1 MFEQNICHYIPFRQD
16 DDKIHIIHFVLETK
30 PQDCQNFKCISMNRL
45 HLVTGGKGVL
55 HTASGSYPLETG
67 DLFFLLPAVPHAIES
82 GPDFQYAYISY
93 LGTRGNAIMDKLKI
107 SGTNFVFPGFP
118 HLCEM
123 WLQGLQV
130 NEQVSDL
137 RSESILLYTFSVLG
151 DGIFSNVNTEKHDSS
166 IVLQIRKYIDNHI
179 SDEKLSLK
187 TISGELLYNP
197 KYCSTAFKS
206 VMNVG
211 ISEYIT
217 TLRIQQACT
226 LMNQG
231 FTSVKDIAA
240 LCGFKDPLYFSKVFR
255 KKTGESPKEYQ
266 SHFLPESKKS

>member
-67 DLFFLLPAVPHAIES
+67 DLFFILPAVPHAIES

-151 DGIFSNVNTEKHDSS
+151 DGIFSNMNTEKHDSS

-179 SDEKLSLK
+179 SDENLSLK

-266 SHFLPESKKS
+266 RHSLPD